1 MAASDAAKIKA
12 GALAAAGVYTQNDI
26 EKACELLAEFNAQSI
41 ETVRLVFVDQHGIL
55 RGKTIVTG
63 ALASAFTSGIGMPS
77 TLLLK
82 DTAHKT
88 VFPVWSDDVS
98 VGELALQ
105 GASDVLAVPD
115 PDTACKVPWSPHSAM
130 ILCDVLDRNKAPVT
144 FSSRHVLRQAVELLH
159 AQGYSALTGLEA
171 EFQVFERLDSACN
184 HEQATM
190 PPAAIKTR
198 NVTQGW
204 QFLTETRYG
213 EAEPLLDALRRA
225 AQEMELGLRTVEI
238 EMGPSQ
244 FEFTFEP
251 ADPMTQADRFV
262 LFRTMVKEVCHQR
275 GLHASF
281 MAKPKL
287 PNAAANG
294 WHMHQSLLHNSSGKN
309 AFIPG
314 KKGELT
320 PEASGWIGG
329 LLQHA
334 PACCLLTTPTVNGY
348 KRYGPFQLAPHNI
361 AWGYDNRG
369 AMVRALLYPDD
380 QASRIENRVADS
392 TVNPHFALA
401 SQILSGLDGIK
412 THAVPPAA
420 TSSPYDENAQRLP
433 QSLIEAV
440 EAFSSSTLFRETPG
454 TAFVDY
460 LTHIKRAEW
469 QRYLMTVSDWEQD
482 EYFNLY

>member
-1 MAASDAAKIKA
+1 MSSSDAAKIKA
-12 GALAAAGVYTQNDI
+12 GALAGAGVYTQNDI
-26 EKACELLAEFNAQSI
+26 DKACELLAEFNAQSI

-55 RGKTIVTG
+55 RGKTVVSS
-63 ALASAFTSGIGMPS
+63 ALASVFSSGIGMPS

-98 VGELALQ
+98 VGEVALQ

-115 PDTACKVPWSPHSAM
+115 PNTATKVPWSPHSRM
-130 ILCDVLDRNKAPVT
+130 ILCDVLDRNKAPII
-144 FSSRHVLRQAVELLH
+144 FSSRHVLKNVLSQLD
-159 AQGYSALTGLEA
+159 AQGYSAVMGLEA
-171 EFQVFERLDSACN
+171 EFQVFERLDSGCN

-244 FEFTFEP
+244 FEFTFDPTDP
-251 ADPMTQADRFV
+251 AKQADRYV
-262 LFRTMVKEVCHQR
+262 MFRTMVKEVCHQR

-287 PNAAANG
+287 PNAASNG
-294 WHMHQSLLHNSSGKN
+294 WHIHQSLLHNNSGKN
-309 AFIPG
+309 AFMPTEE
-314 KKGELT
+314 GELT
-320 PEASGWIGG
+320 KEASGWIAG

-334 PACCLLTTPTVNGY
+334 ASCCLLTTPTVNGY
-348 KRYGPFQLAPHNI
+348 KRYEPFQLAPNRV

-380 QASRIENRVADS
+380 EASRVENRVADS

-401 SQILSGLDGIK
+401 AQILSGLDGIK
-412 THAVPPAA
+412 QSTVPPEA
-420 TSSPYDENAQRLP
+420 TASPYAENAKKLP
-433 QSLIEAV
+433 QSMIEAV
-440 EAFSSSTLFRETPG
+440 DAFNNSALFRETLG
-454 TAFVDY
+454 SAFVDY
-460 LTHIKRAEW
+460 LTQIKRSEW
-469 QRYLMTVSDWEQD
+469 ERYLMTVSEWEQN